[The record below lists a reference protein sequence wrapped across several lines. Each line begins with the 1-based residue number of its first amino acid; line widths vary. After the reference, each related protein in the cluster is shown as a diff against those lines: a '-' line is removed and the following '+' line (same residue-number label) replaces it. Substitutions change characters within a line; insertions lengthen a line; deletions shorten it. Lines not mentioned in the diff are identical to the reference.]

1 LAGGSGEQLKDNET
15 RANQM
20 PGRECGI
27 CGTVSDTRV
36 FAIREMMLG
45 RRESFDYFRCSSCGC
60 LQIVSVPF
68 GMGAYYPASYYSFGV
83 RKRGNVIY
91 EWLRSRRNHC
101 LLQGHGWLEAM
112 LSRWV
117 SYTAMRSLMPLHLTP
132 EMRILDVGS
141 GSGGVVSDLQDLG
154 FANALGIDAYVDAD
168 LTHPNGARVLRASVE
183 DVSGDWDV
191 VMLHHSL
198 EHMAD
203 QVGVL
208 RQISR
213 LLRDG
218 GWCLIRTPTVSSY
231 AWEHYGVDWV
241 QADAPRHL
249 FLHSRESITLLAETA
264 GLRVEKIVYDSTGF
278 QFWGSEQ
285 YRADI
290 PLMSPQSYQV
300 DPRECRFAPKEIRA
314 FEKRA
319 QELNRLQLGDQF
331 AVYASKR
338 PALLA

>member
-1 LAGGSGEQLKDNET
+1 MDKET
-15 RANQM
+15 LANQIG
-20 PGRECGI
+20 GRECGV
-27 CGTVSDTRV
+27 CGTASDDSL
-36 FAIREMMLG
+36 FSIREMMLG
-45 RRESFDYFRCSSCGC
+45 RRETFDYFRCSSCGC
-60 LQIVSVPF
+60 LQIVSVPLR
-68 GMGAYYPASYYSFGV
+68 MGAYYPTSYYSFGV
-83 RKRGNVIY
+83 RKRANVIY
-91 EWLRSRRNHC
+91 EWMRSRRNDY
-101 LLQGHGWLEAM
+101 LLRGHQWLGRT

-117 SYTAMRSLMPLHLTP
+117 PYPAMRSLLPLCLTP
-132 EMRILDVGS
+132 TMRILDVGS
-141 GSGGVVSDLQDLG
+141 GSGGVVSDLRDLG
-154 FANALGIDAYVDAD
+154 FANALGVDAYLDTD
-168 LTHPNGARVLRASVE
+168 LTHPNGARVLRASVD

-203 QVGVL
+203 QVGAL
-208 RQISR
+208 RQVSR

-249 FLHSRESITLLAETA
+249 FLHTKKSITLLAQRA

-290 PLMSPQSYQV
+290 PLMSPQSYRV
-300 DPRECRFAPKEIRA
+300 NPRQSRFDSKQIRE

-319 QELNRLQLGDQF
+319 EELNRLQLGDQF

-338 PALLA
+338 SPSLA